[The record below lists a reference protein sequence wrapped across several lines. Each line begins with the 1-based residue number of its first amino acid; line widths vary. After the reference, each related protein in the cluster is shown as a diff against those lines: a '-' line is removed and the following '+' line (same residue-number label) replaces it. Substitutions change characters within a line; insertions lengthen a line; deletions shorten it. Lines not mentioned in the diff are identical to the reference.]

1 MAQRKQLTWTEL
13 RVGLFGLVGLF
24 VLAAGI
30 FYVTGAGIL
39 GPKYRLKTYQAD
51 VSGLANGAP
60 VRVDGVE
67 VGNVESITLVPRTQ
81 TKSAEKARN
90 IVVVMRLDRRY
101 QPDILTDSA
110 ASLVTE
116 GLLGN
121 KYINISRGFTG
132 VPLKDGEE
140 VPASEI
146 KEMLGS
152 LQALSD
158 SMQVIL
164 DDIKEGKGSI
174 GKLLTDPAAFNHLNS
189 VMAKA
194 DTMMSNVQAGKGTLG
209 KLVNSNE
216 LYDKVDKSVDNIN
229 GLVTDV
235 RSGKGTIAKLLNDP
249 TLYDEAKQ
257 ALNNGNAVLSDV
269 RAGKGSVGKLMNDD
283 ALYNSLRDTSANL
296 DKASAKLSENTTT
309 AGKLFSDPKLYDNLA
324 GLTGDLSLLIGEF
337 RQNPAKFLRIKVSV
351 F

>member
-1 MAQRKQLTWTEL
+1 
-13 RVGLFGLVGLF
+13 VLVGLF

-30 FYVTGAGIL
+30 FYVTGNQFL

-60 VRVDGVE
+60 VQVDGVE
-67 VGNVESITLVPRTQ
+67 VGNVESITLVPRA
-81 TKSAEKARN
+81 KAKADKARN
-90 IVVVMRLDRRY
+90 IEVVMRLDRRF
-101 QPDILTDSA
+101 QPDILTDST
-110 ASLVTE
+110 ASVVTQ

-140 VPASEI
+140 VPPSEI

-164 DDIKEGKGSI
+164 DDVKEGKGTM
-174 GKLLTDPAAFNHLNS
+174 GKLLIDPQAYNHMNS

-216 LYDKVDKSVDNIN
+216 LYDKVDKSVDNLN

-257 ALNNGNAVLSDV
+257 ALNNSNAMLSDV
-269 RAGKGSVGKLMNDD
+269 RAGKGSIGKLMKDD
-283 ALYNSLRDTSANL
+283 ALYNNLRDTSANL
-296 DKASAKLSENTTT
+296 DKATAKLNENTTT

-324 GLTGDLSLLIGEF
+324 GLTGDLRLLIGEF

>member
-1 MAQRKQLTWTEL
+1 
-13 RVGLFGLVGLF
+13 

-30 FYVTGAGIL
+30 FYVTGGNFL
-39 GPKYRLKTYQAD
+39 GPKYRLKTYQAE
-51 VSGLANGAP
+51 VSVLANGAP

-67 VGNVESITLVPRTQ
+67 VGNVESITLVPRSQ
-81 TKSAEKARN
+81 AVQAPQGKAAGKARN
-90 IVVVMRLDRRY
+90 IQIIMRIDRRY
-101 QPDILTDSA
+101 QPDILTDST
-110 ASLVTE
+110 ASLMTE

-121 KYINISRGFTG
+121 RYINISRGFTG
-132 VPLKDGEE
+132 VPLKDGDE
-140 VPASEI
+140 VPPSEV

-164 DDIKEGKGSI
+164 DDIKEGRGSI
-174 GKLLTDPAAFNHLNS
+174 GKLLTDPEAYNHLNS

-194 DTMMSNVQAGKGTLG
+194 DTMMSNVQAGRGTLG

-216 LYDKVDKSVDNIN
+216 LYDKVDKSFDNIN

-249 TLYDEAKQ
+249 TLYDQAKQ
-257 ALNNGNAVLSDV
+257 ALTNSNAMLSDV

-283 ALYNSLRDTSANL
+283 VLYNNLRDTTANL
-296 DKASAKLSENTTT
+296 DKASAKLNENTTT

-324 GLTGDLSLLIGEF
+324 GLSGDLRLLIGEF